1 MASRSQRI
9 VPAQDTER
17 ADPSPEPRMNRDP
30 MAEVENETELRREDS
45 LNLVDEASMESFPA
59 SDPPAYTATH
69 A

>member
-9 VPAQDTER
+9 VPAEDTER
-17 ADPSPEPRMNRDP
+17 ADPTPEPRSNRDP